1 MDPLLS
7 VLDGDVKPIERNKIF
22 SAATLRNLIRN
33 FGNSQLVIE
42 TDVFNIK
49 QIYIFL
55 KFQQRTIQV

>member
-1 MDPLLS
+1 MDRLLS
-7 VLDGDVKPIERNKIF
+7 VLDGDVKRIETNEIF
-22 SAATLRNLIRN
+22 SAATLRNLTRN

-42 TDVFNIK
+42 IDVFNVK

>member
-1 MDPLLS
+1 MDRLLS
-7 VLDGDVKPIERNKIF
+7 VLDGDVKHIETNEIF

-42 TDVFNIK
+42 IDVFNIK

>member
-1 MDPLLS
+1 MDRLLS
-7 VLDGDVKPIERNKIF
+7 VLDGDVKRIERNEIF

-42 TDVFNIK
+42 IDVFNIK

>member
-1 MDPLLS
+1 MDRLLS
-7 VLDGDVKPIERNKIF
+7 VLDGGVKRIETNEIF

-42 TDVFNIK
+42 IDVFNIK